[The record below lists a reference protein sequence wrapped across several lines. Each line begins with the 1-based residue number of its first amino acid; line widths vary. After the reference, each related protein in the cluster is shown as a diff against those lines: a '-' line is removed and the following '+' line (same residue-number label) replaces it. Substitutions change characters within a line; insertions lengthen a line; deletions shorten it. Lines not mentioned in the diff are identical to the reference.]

1 MFSGSTRTEYW
12 FKLDQAVTKGT
23 NPATKTTFIA
33 TLAKTNIN
41 IKEIVRSTACKTKE
55 EDL

>member
-1 MFSGSTRTEYW
+1 MFSGSTRTEHW

-33 TLAKTNIN
+33 TLAKININ